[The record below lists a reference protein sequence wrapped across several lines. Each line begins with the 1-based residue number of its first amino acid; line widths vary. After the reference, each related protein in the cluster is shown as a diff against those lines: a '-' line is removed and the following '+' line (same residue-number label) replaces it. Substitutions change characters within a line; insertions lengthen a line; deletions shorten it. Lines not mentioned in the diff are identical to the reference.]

1 MNGIRAAFKPE
12 PGPGLGI
19 GLGAAIEFV
28 DGGVIMPVERV
39 RTDSHRL
46 ELSSLSPGAG
56 SSNGMST
63 STYSA

>member
-28 DGGVIMPVERV
+28 DGDVIMPVERE
-39 RTDSHRL
+39 RR
-46 ELSSLSPGAG
+46 
-56 SSNGMST
+56 
-63 STYSA
+63 